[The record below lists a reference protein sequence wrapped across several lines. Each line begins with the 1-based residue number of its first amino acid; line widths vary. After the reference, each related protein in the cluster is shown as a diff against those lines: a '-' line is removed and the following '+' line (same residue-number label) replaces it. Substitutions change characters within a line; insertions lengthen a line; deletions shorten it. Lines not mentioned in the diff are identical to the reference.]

1 MSDKMV
7 DKAKADEA
15 TQLGILR
22 DQIDGLDRQIQGL
35 INQRAKCAQQ
45 VAEVKQASAGDQE
58 VQYYRPEREAQV
70 LRAVM
75 ERNEGPLPDED
86 MGKLFREIMSCC
98 LALEKPMQV
107 AFLGPEGTFT
117 HAATLKHFGHFVK
130 AQPLGSIEEVFRE
143 VASGQAMYGV
153 VPVENST
160 EGMVNHTLDSFVDS
174 PLYISGEVKLR
185 IHHHLLN
192 AEQIDLKK
200 IKRVYSHQQSLA
212 QCRQWL
218 DAHCPQIERIAV
230 ASNAEAARLA
240 SVEKDAAAIAG
251 DMAAERYGLL
261 KLAENIEDRP
271 DNTTRFL
278 VIGNDVVPPSKNE
291 QGGQDKTSILV
302 SVKNKP
308 GALYHVLE
316 PFHRHNI
323 SLTRLETRPSSSGTW
338 AYVFYIDFEGH
349 YEDSEVKKV
358 VSEISP
364 DAVEIKH
371 LGSYPVG
378 VL

>member
-1 MSDKMV
+1 MSDESKL
-7 DKAKADEA
+7 AE
-15 TQLGILR
+15 LR
-22 DQIDGLDRQIQGL
+22 DQIDRIDRQIQDL
-35 INQRAKCAQQ
+35 INARASCAQQ
-45 VAEVKQASAGDQE
+45 VATVKQQAAQGQE

-75 ERNEGPLPDED
+75 ERNAGPLPSED

-98 LALEKPMQV
+98 LALEKPMNV

-117 HAATLKHFGHFVK
+117 HAAALKHFGHFVK
-130 AQPLGSIEEVFRE
+130 AQPLSAIDEVFRE
-143 VASGQAMYGV
+143 VESGQASYGV

-185 IHHHLLN
+185 IHHHLLSG
-192 AEQIDLKK
+192 AQRDVGE
-200 IKRVYSHQQSLA
+200 IKRVYAHQQSLA
-212 QCRQWL
+212 QCRKWL
-218 DAHCPQIERIAV
+218 DSHCPQIERVAV
-230 ASNAEAARLA
+230 GSNAEAARLA
-240 SVEKDAAAIAG
+240 TQEEGVAAIAG
-251 DMAAERYGLL
+251 EMAAERYGLH

-278 VIGNDVVPPSKNE
+278 VVGAEVVPPS
-291 QGGQDKTSILV
+291 GQDKTSLLV

-316 PFHRHNI
+316 PFHRHDV
-323 SLTRLETRPSSSGTW
+323 SLTRLETRPSNTGTW

-349 YEDSEVKKV
+349 IEDARVKAV
-358 VSEISP
+358 ISEISP

>member
-1 MSDKMV
+1 MSDYEKEL
-7 DKAKADEA
+7 A
-15 TQLGILR
+15 QLRG
-22 DQIDGLDRQIQGL
+22 QIDGIDKEIQGL
-35 INQRAKCAQQ
+35 INRRASCAQQ
-45 VAEVKQASAGDQE
+45 VADVKQKASGGSGNE
-58 VQYYRPEREAQV
+58 VQYYCPEREAQV
-70 LRAVM
+70 LRGVM
-75 ERNEGPLPDED
+75 DRNTGPLPNED

-98 LALEKPMQV
+98 LALEKPLAV

-117 HAATLKHFGHFVK
+117 HAASLKHFGHFVLAK
-130 AQPLGSIEEVFRE
+130 PLSPIDEVFRE
-143 VASGQAMYGV
+143 VESGQAKYGV

-160 EGMVNHTLDSFVDS
+160 EGMVSHTLDSFVNS
-174 PLYISGEVKLR
+174 PLRITGEVKLR
-185 IHHHLLN
+185 IHHHLLST
-192 AEQIDLKK
+192 EQADISK

-212 QCRQWL
+212 QCRKWL
-218 DAHCPQIERIAV
+218 DAHCPQIERVAV

-240 SVEKDAAAIAG
+240 ASEKGVAAIAG
-251 DMAAERYGLL
+251 DMASERYALN
-261 KLAENIEDRP
+261 KLAENIEDQP

-278 VIGNDVVPPSKNE
+278 VVGTQIVPPS
-291 QGGQDKTSILV
+291 GQDKTSILV

-308 GALYHVLE
+308 GALHHVLE
-316 PFHRHNI
+316 PFHRHDV

-349 YEDSEVKKV
+349 IEDDRVKAV